1 MLDLSGSGIEC
12 LPADENDLPV
22 LEVEALRQEGGT
34 RRGRAAPVKEI
45 LVLSFLKNGFEGLKI
60 GVPNQQKVRFF

>member
-1 MLDLSGSGIEC
+1 MHFHLSGFTVLDLSWSGIEC

-22 LEVEALRQEGGT
+22 LEVEALRQEERT

-45 LVLSFLKNGFEGLKI
+45 LVFSFFKQDLKD
-60 GVPNQQKVRFF
+60 